1 MVKKLYKHEFLA
13 WLRVVPIIF
22 AITLLTAGF
31 HRILQIFETNTTYY
45 EIVNVSAIV
54 LFVVGLMVCL
64 VCPIVFGIVRFYKNL
79 FTGEGYLTFTL
90 PAKPVTHLWVKVSTT
105 MVFCILSFL
114 VCVGAACII
123 TAGDVFTELCK
134 AGIYLWNK
142 IEASYKGH
150 IAGYIAEGAL
160 LVLIAVFATILLYN
174 ACLCIGQL
182 AKKNRILLSVGA
194 YFGYYVITQILG
206 TVFIIVFTILEASGA
221 LAPIYDFMLYQYP
234 TESVHIVLWAFIVF
248 YALLA
253 LVYWLICQWI
263 LRKKLNLE

>member
-45 EIVNVSAIV
+45 EIVHVSAIV
-54 LFVVGLMVCL
+54 LFVVALLVCL
-64 VCPIVFGIVRFYKNL
+64 ASPIVFGIVRFYKNL

-90 PAKPVTHLWVKVSTT
+90 PVKPVTHLWVKVSTT
-105 MVFCILSFL
+105 MVFSIASLL
-114 VCVGAACII
+114 VCIAAACII
-123 TAGDVFTELCK
+123 TAGDVFRELWK
-134 AGIYLWNK
+134 AGVYLWNQ
-142 IEASYKGH
+142 IEDSYIGH
-150 IAGYIAEGAL
+150 ITGYIAEGVL
-160 LVLIAVFATILLYN
+160 LVLVAVFATILLYN

-194 YFGYYVITQILG
+194 YFGYYIITQVLG
-206 TVFIIVFTILEASGA
+206 TVFIIVFTVLESARA
-221 LAPIYDFMLYQYP
+221 LDPIYEYVGAHPL
-234 TESVHIVLWAFIVF
+234 TSVHIILWLCVVF
-248 YALLA
+248 CALLA